1 MTCSNQTNKQHKQE
15 GRQAMKEFFLAR
27 IQEANSIDELDYI
40 VEQASK
46 KLASNADYIEIYE
59 RAAQKAM
66 TF

>member
-1 MTCSNQTNKQHKQE
+1 M
-15 GRQAMKEFFLAR
+15 REFFLAR

-40 VEQASK
+40 VEQASE